1 MWIAPDVVDKAMVV
15 LVDAHHRA
23 LAVWKGRGRIDV
35 YDAAGDWHHV
45 TQVHTPDEEG
55 LRCRTDMLG
64 DAASTL
70 VDVIGRSEASLAP
83 ERTGTGL
90 SFDVERLMD
99 AHLVRATVSGYALWS
114 GDDTV
119 DVYGRDGAH
128 VCWAK
133 LSCADLP
140 TASQVMVELLALA
153 PRLAAWAPRMSPVPR

>member
-70 VDVIGRSEASLAP
+70 VEVIERSGDTLAP
-83 ERTGTGL
+83 ELTGRGL
-90 SFDVERLMD
+90 CFDVDRLMD
-99 AHLVRATVSGYALWS
+99 AHLVRASASGYALW
-114 GDDTV
+114 GGGDTV
-119 DVYGRDGAH
+119 DVYGRDGGH
-128 VCWAK
+128 VCWARVA
-133 LSCADLP
+133 CADLP

-153 PRLAAWAPRMSPVPR
+153 PRLAA

>member
-45 TQVHTPDEEG
+45 AQVHLPAEEG

-64 DAASTL
+64 DAATTL
-70 VDVIGRSEASLAP
+70 VDVIGRSEDSLSP
-83 ERTGTGL
+83 ERIGRGL
-90 SFDVERLMD
+90 CVDVDRVMD
-99 AHLVRATVSGYALWS
+99 AHLVRATASGYAVWC
-114 GDDTV
+114 GGDTV

-128 VCWAK
+128 VCWARVA
-133 LSCADLP
+133 CPDLP

-153 PRLAAWAPRMSPVPR
+153 PRLAA

>member
-23 LAVWKGRGRIDV
+23 LAVWKGRGRIDI
-35 YDAAGDWHHV
+35 YDAACDWHHV
-45 TQVHTPDEEG
+45 AQVHTPDEEG

-70 VDVIGRSEASLAP
+70 VAVIDRSGDSLAP

-90 SFDVERLMD
+90 CFDVDQLMD
-99 AHLVRATVSGYALWS
+99 AHLVRASVSGYALWS
-114 GDDTV
+114 GGDTV
-119 DVYGRDGAH
+119 DVYGRDGEH

-133 LSCADLP
+133 VARADLP

-153 PRLAAWAPRMSPVPR
+153 PRLAA